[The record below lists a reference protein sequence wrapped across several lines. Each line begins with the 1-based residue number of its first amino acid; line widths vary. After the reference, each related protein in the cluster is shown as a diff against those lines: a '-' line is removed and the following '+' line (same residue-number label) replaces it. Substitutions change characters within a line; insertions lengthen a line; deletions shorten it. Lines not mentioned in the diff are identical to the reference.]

1 MAFSVWKGHLTFGLV
16 SVPVKLVRAARAEK
30 VSFRQLH
37 KTTGARVQ
45 QKLVAAAPPE
55 PIDDAVIPD
64 EPAPKPKQTG
74 SVAPPAAPLADRAE
88 GWKTREVSRDELV
101 KGFEY
106 EKDRFATL
114 TKEELE
120 ELQPKTSRGMEI
132 LEFVQ
137 LADVDPIYF
146 ETSYY
151 VIPESAGERPY
162 ALLLEALRKSGLVAV
177 AQIAMY
183 HREHVV
189 IIRAGRS
196 GMILH
201 TMFYENEIRRLDEYR
216 SDTSTVNQKELDMAL
231 MLVRALEAPF
241 APDKYRDT
249 YREKLEALIQAKIS
263 GKQTVEGFTPST
275 LAPVVDIM
283 DALKKS
289 LEKTALR
296 KPPKAEEKPS
306 DAARSER
313 PRKSKAK
320 PA

>member
-1 MAFSVWKGHLTFGLV
+1 
-16 SVPVKLVRAARAEK
+16 
-30 VSFRQLH
+30 
-37 KTTGARVQ
+37 
-45 QKLVAAAPPE
+45 
-55 PIDDAVIPD
+55 
-64 EPAPKPKQTG
+64 
-74 SVAPPAAPLADRAE
+74 
-88 GWKTREVSRDELV
+88 
-101 KGFEY
+101 
-106 EKDRFATL
+106 
-114 TKEELE
+114 
-120 ELQPKTSRGMEI
+120 
-132 LEFVQ
+132 
-137 LADVDPIYF
+137 
-146 ETSYY
+146 
-151 VIPESAGERPY
+151 
-162 ALLLEALRKSGLVAV
+162 LLLEALRKSGLVAV

>member
-1 MAFSVWKGHLTFGLV
+1 
-16 SVPVKLVRAARAEK
+16 LVRAARAEK

-45 QKLVAAAPPE
+45 QKLVAAAPADPADDVAIGSE
-55 PIDDAVIPD
+55 PT
-64 EPAPKPKQTG
+64 PKSKPSISGPQ
-74 SVAPPAAPLADRAE
+74 VAPPPAEAPQA
-88 GWKTREVSRDELV
+88 WKTREVSRDELV

-132 LEFVQ
+132 IEFVQ
-137 LADVDPIYF
+137 LAEVDPIYF

-189 IIRAGRS
+189 IIRAGRR

-216 SDTSTVNQKELDMAL
+216 SDTTTVSQKELDMAL

-241 APDKYRDT
+241 APEKYRDT

-263 GKQTVEGFTPST
+263 GKQTVEAFTPST

-283 DALKKS
+283 EALKKS

-306 DAARSER
+306 GASRSER
-313 PRKSKAK
+313 PRKGKAK